1 MLTDGWHCNGMAAAR
16 QFGLYLDILGTPR
29 RFFFEQLSLFASD
42 PEESERLLEMSTVE
56 GGDLY
61 YNYCLRE
68 HRTYVEVLEVRLCC
82 VKVAWN
88 GCSGVGGVCIVSA
101 VSSHPPQDFKSVTVP
116 VEMLLELIPTLQPR
130 SFSIASSQHA
140 HPTQVHLCV
149 AVVEYTTPYN
159 RQKQVC
165 IATVSMQSPSAA
177 MLIVLAFHNQGVCSS
192 WLSALVPGKSVIP
205 LWWVLYEDTCA
216 PRRA

>member
-1 MLTDGWHCNGMAAAR
+1 M
-16 QFGLYLDILGTPR
+16 
-29 RFFFEQLSLFASD
+29 
-42 PEESERLLEMSTVE
+42 
-56 GGDLY
+56 
-61 YNYCLRE
+61 
-68 HRTYVEVLEVRLCC
+68 
-82 VKVAWN
+82 
-88 GCSGVGGVCIVSA
+88 
-101 VSSHPPQDFKSVTVP
+101 TVP

-130 SFSIASSQHA
+130 AFSIASSQHA

-165 IATVSMQSPSAA
+165 IATLSMQSPSAV

-205 LWWVLYEDTCA
+205 LWWVLYEDTCP
-216 PRRA
+216 PRRAYYHLCVCLCVSGVAAPLHVKDQTWNHFHASSRSADGIGWHRYGGASRIRQARVRACSRGCDAVSRSVRQALVWRH